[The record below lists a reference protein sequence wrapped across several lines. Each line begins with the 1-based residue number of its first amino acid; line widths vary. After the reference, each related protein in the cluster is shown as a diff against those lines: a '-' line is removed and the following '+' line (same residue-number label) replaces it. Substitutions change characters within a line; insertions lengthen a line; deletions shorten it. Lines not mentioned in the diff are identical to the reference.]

1 MNKQDFEQQRFSK
14 DMKAECK
21 LRGEVVIGKVVS
33 VDFYN
38 NTIGIDVNCG
48 EHCFYEIIYIH
59 NIIRFI

>member
-38 NTIGIDVNCG
+38 NTIGIELVG
-48 EHCFYEIIYIH
+48 FIIIK
-59 NIIRFI
+59 